1 MSRIKRYIDD
11 LKMRGQ
17 DPLNEDHEDFV
28 DDSYWYN
35 LYCHYSGLPAVT
47 AYIDRDEHDDE
58 ND

>member
-11 LKMRGQ
+11 LKMKGQ

-28 DDSYWYN
+28 DDAYWYN
-35 LYCHYSGLPAVT
+35 KYCHYSGLPAVT
-47 AYIDRDEHDDE
+47 AYIDIDGNDDE